1 MEKRDIGRWVNPD
14 SRFTG
19 IAGNSSTVFNGTIT
33 TDEYGNASGII
44 LVPSGYAPK
53 ENTSW
58 TGDVNTVIM
67 DDTSEEMYFS
77 TGARLLDLLL
87 VLLMLILLQ

>member
-1 MEKRDIGRWVNPD
+1 MAKDTIECLYGKKRYWSLGNPD

-19 IAGNSSTVFNGTIT
+19 VAGNSSTVFNGNIT

-67 DDTSEEMYFS
+67 DDTSKSVFLY
-77 TGARLLDLLL
+77 RRKDY
-87 VLLMLILLQ
+87 